1 MSTETVVKSSTR
13 NSKKRKLVEEP
24 TDIDHEPKSP
34 KRATHDGDISG
45 RDPALLSDT
54 FARIVAET
62 RDKNLTT
69 IELSEFTIPSGAFE
83 DTSGFIEPRTAANL
97 PALLEQYSP
106 GGKDQLSRCKD
117 KASPHTMV
125 LAMSGMRVA
134 DIYRELVV
142 YNNPKSKVGKFIA
155 KHMKL
160 KDNVKYLEDNKV
172 GVVISTPQRFSDLV
186 EQGALKSGSLKR
198 IVVDAS
204 HQDKK
209 KRTILNLKEVSSALL
224 RLLNLP
230 AIKSR
235 YGSTLKDRVVI
246 MVY

>member
-1 MSTETVVKSSTR
+1 MSIETVVKSSTK
-13 NSKKRKLVEEP
+13 NPKKRKLVEGP
-24 TDIDHEPKSP
+24 ADIDHEPKSP
-34 KRATHDGDISG
+34 KRATHDSDVSG

-69 IELSEFTIPSGAFE
+69 IELSEFAIPSRAFE
-83 DTSGFIEPRTAANL
+83 DTSGFVGPRTAADL
-97 PALLEQYSP
+97 PAFLERYSP
-106 GGKDQLSRCKD
+106 GGKQELSKCKD

-160 KDNVKYLEDNKV
+160 KDNVKYLERQQGRSCRLHATTLQRPRRARRLEV
-172 GVVISTPQRFSDLV
+172 GRPEEDR
-186 EQGALKSGSLKR
+186 ALMRRIRTKR
-198 IVVDAS
+198 NV
-204 HQDKK
+204 Q
-209 KRTILNLKEVSSALL
+209 
-224 RLLNLP
+224 
-230 AIKSR
+230 
-235 YGSTLKDRVVI
+235 Y
-246 MVY
+246 

>member
-1 MSTETVVKSSTR
+1 MSIETVVKSSTQ
-13 NSKKRKLVEEP
+13 NPKKRKLVEGP
-24 TDIDHEPKSP
+24 ADTDHEPKSP
-34 KRATHDGDISG
+34 KRATHDSDISG

-54 FARIVAET
+54 FARIIAET

-69 IELSEFTIPSGAFE
+69 IELSEFTIPSRAFE
-83 DTSGFIEPRTAANL
+83 DTSAFVEPRTAANL
-97 PALLEQYSP
+97 PAFLERYSP
-106 GGKDQLSRCKD
+106 GGKEELSKCKD

-134 DIYRELVV
+134 DTYRELVV
-142 YNNPKSKVGKFIA
+142 YNNSESKVGKFIA

-160 KDNVKYLEDNKV
+160 KDNVKYLEDHKV
-172 GVVISTPQRFSDLV
+172 GVVVSTPQRFSDLV
-186 EQGALKSGSLKR
+186 EQGDLKSGSLKR

-204 HQDKK
+204 HQDEK
-209 KRTILNLKEVSSALL
+209 KRTILNLQEVSSALL